1 MCLIILAND
10 ISSVSLKDMETAY
23 ERNSQGFGVMYLNKK
38 KEFISDK
45 FVPKDF
51 TEVKNF
57 FNLHKEQ
64 TDRMAIH
71 FRLTTEGA
79 TNKKN
84 CHPFISYKSDNRII
98 GLMHNGARLPVKL
111 THKKCSDTWHYNQY
125 ILKPVFSK
133 NPNKVLETKFKT
145 ELEKHIVSDK
155 MIFLDSKS
163 QKFIIINENLGN
175 YKGANWFSNDYWNI
189 PKFNFNS
196 KINLYGNSLSYN
208 YLDAPTDDEL
218 LNMTE
223 QDIYDFVYNCYE
235 NYNFDAIV
243 EIIQDY
249 KLLLQQKR

>member
-155 MIFLDSKS
+155 MVFLDSKS

-223 QDIYDFVYNCYE
+223 QDIYDFVYNCFE
-235 NYNFDAIV
+235 NYNYDAIV
-243 EIIQDY
+243 DIIKDY
-249 KLLLQQKR
+249 KLYLRHKH